1 MHPTPVVAARFGL
14 RARRRRTHRR
24 LHRLGAADEQRA
36 DQKQN
41 PKPSLFH
48 PSPPM
53 QRRARCKAIVIA
65 GAFP

>member
-36 DQKQN
+36 DQKQS
-41 PKPSLFH
+41 PKPQLLH
-48 PSPPM
+48 PSPQCSRGP
-53 QRRARCKAIVIA
+53 AANPIVIA
-65 GAFP
+65 LAFP